1 MTVDDSS
8 LKPVRDWVTS
18 TWMAE
23 VDTAACRLEAE
34 LLRTPDDQFSAST
47 QPDRTEIKDAI
58 AKARECVQW
67 SEGRGPGQ
75 QLGALRRLWRRTVV
89 WWTGGEIDLAY
100 CSLHTAGQLLLCVES
115 ADVVKA
121 RIPDMA
127 AEVTTAFRGNDLRV
141 RGYLKALEI
150 IAQPPHVVS
159 LADRSQLRAIQQA
172 CDSSDASA
180 RSDARTFRNTLVIM
194 SALLAVILAGVAAF
208 AAVDTGFRALF
219 AAGARSG
226 SGSWFVLELEVI
238 ASLSGLA
245 GAALALKN
253 YTGYR
258 HSYGLPVVQALLKG
272 SAGAATGVLGV
283 LLAGSGLIGALTLHP
298 GAEVFAVAVIFGYAQ
313 YLFTRLVDQQAKGI
327 LSSAGSR
334 SDPSVTPEAPAG
346 DGTTT
351 YVTIP
356 GTMNPPVATAIP
368 GDGQAAATGG

>member
-1 MTVDDSS
+1 MA
-8 LKPVRDWVTS
+8 

-34 LLRTPDDQFSAST
+34 LLRAPDDEPSASALA
-47 QPDRTEIKDAI
+47 DRKEIEKAI
-58 AKARECVQW
+58 AIAREYVER
-67 SEGRGPGQ
+67 SDARAAGQ
-75 QLGALRRLWRRTVV
+75 HLAGLRTLWRRAMV

-100 CSLHTAGQLLLCVES
+100 CALHTAGQLLLCVEPP
-115 ADVVKA
+115 DVVKA

-127 AEVTTAFRGNDLRV
+127 AAVTTAFRGNDLRV
-141 RGYLKALEI
+141 RGYLKTLGI
-150 IAQPPHVVS
+150 
-159 LADRSQLRAIQQA
+159 LAEPAHQISQTDRSQLRAIQQA

-194 SALLAVILAGVAAF
+194 SALLSVILAGVAGF
-208 AAVDTGFRALF
+208 AAVDTSFRALF
-219 AAGARSG
+219 AAGAKSG
-226 SGSWFVLELEVI
+226 PGGWFVLELEAI

-258 HSYGLPVVQALLKG
+258 RTYGLPVVQALLKG

-283 LLAGSGLIGALTLHP
+283 LLAGSGLIGALALRP

-313 YLFTRLVDQQAKGI
+313 YLFTRLVDQQAKDV

-334 SDPSVTPEAPAG
+334 SDPSVTPEAPAN
-346 DGTTT
+346 DATTT
-351 YVTIP
+351 IVTIP
-356 GTMNPPVATAIP
+356 G
-368 GDGQAAATGG
+368 